1 MRCII
6 KADLND
12 WGKRLLKEDYATV
25 IRDFKENETFT
36 RETLIEILRKE
47 VPIDLFRKETICTE
61 WVDTDL
67 KVDDVVRVFLPDCT
81 VMSHITIIDSGLIGV
96 SPEPFRRLVKS
107 GDIKQEDVLDRIKG
121 KTNDISFDAE
131 TCLDKSQNRKN
142 KWKISRVSP
151 QEALSYWSAKKEGRA
166 IEKILMLSVVA
177 YKELLNNGYCTGVAD
192 IFNGL
197 KQRGIWYELENFF
210 NDKNLLHGKYRDCF
224 DKLDTISLD
233 EFNDELRAYYGD

>member
-1 MRCII
+1 MKCRI

-12 WGKRLLKEDYATV
+12 WGKKLLKEDYATV
-25 IRDFKENETFT
+25 IRDFKDDETFT
-36 RETLIEILRKE
+36 KENLIKILRKE
-47 VPIDLFRKETICTE
+47 VPIDLFREETICAE
-61 WVDTDL
+61 WIDTDL
-67 KVDDVVRVFLPDCT
+67 KVDDVVRVTLPDST
-81 VMSHITIIDSGLIGV
+81 VMSHVTIIDSGLIGV

-107 GDIKQEDVLDRIKG
+107 GNIKQEDVLDRING

-131 TCLDKSQNRKN
+131 TCLDKSRNRKN

-151 QEALSYWSAKKEGRA
+151 QDALSYWSTRKEGRA

-177 YKELLNNGYCTGVAD
+177 YKELLNNGYCPEVAD
-192 IFNGL
+192 VVSGL

-210 NDKNLLHGKYRDCF
+210 NDKNLLHSKYRDYF